1 MNKYIPE
8 NHQAL
13 NMEQFNET
21 VFSKHTNSSFR
32 LVRRNTLDMD
42 LLATLIQEIVI
53 QLAKYIGKRSTSFKK
68 LDIILHNEFNAMCFG
83 STQTASFI
91 SDLGS
96 KLESCFRILL

>member
-1 MNKYIPE
+1 MSEILFFLIHSGQGVFCFGEIDFTVKYGNNILKNYIPE

-13 NMEQFNET
+13 NMEQFNDI
-21 VFSKHTNSSFR
+21 VFSKHTKSSFR

-68 LDIILHNEFNAMCFG
+68 
-83 STQTASFI
+83 
-91 SDLGS
+91 
-96 KLESCFRILL
+96 